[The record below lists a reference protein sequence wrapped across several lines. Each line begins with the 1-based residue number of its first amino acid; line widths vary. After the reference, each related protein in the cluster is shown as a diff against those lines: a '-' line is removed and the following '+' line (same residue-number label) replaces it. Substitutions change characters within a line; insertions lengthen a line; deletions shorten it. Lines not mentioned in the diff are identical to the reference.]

1 MKPKNLIIPVLVAGV
16 LLSLLAPLSASNQ
29 KDQAQNKQAPKPQE
43 KVFIPKE
50 VKAVLQ
56 EGLAARQGR
65 EDIPVNIFH
74 SLFLP
79 AQQNFQIIF
88 FMKIKNSDLGYA
100 PASATPAA
108 APAAPQPEVKPET
121 VPAAQEAALLEAKFN
136 VFLEFNR
143 LEEGAEPQIFKE
155 VYVPSTIQVEEA
167 SFDAEK
173 EDMYSIGYPLPFG
186 HYLLA
191 LAVTSPDLQKIG
203 TAYCEFTLPDTSA
216 FAKALETTPIFFIK
230 SFEKMDG
237 PETHTVFHKELF
249 TYSFLKI
256 VPNLDK
262 IFAAGDT
269 LDTFFYVF
277 GARPN
282 EQQKYDI
289 EVNFEVKKGEEIA
302 IRWAPQTYDISPLV
316 SQPLPLKQTVIIKSQ
331 AGERTEQRDLT
342 AGNYT
347 LVVSVSDKVSGNSV
361 TKTVDFEVK

>member
-1 MKPKNLIIPVLVAGV
+1 MKLKNLIIPVLVAGV
-16 LLSLLAPLSASNQ
+16 LFSSLAPLSIANQ
-29 KDQAQNKQAPKPQE
+29 KDKPQNKQAPKPQE

-50 VKAVLQ
+50 VKTVLQ

-79 AQQNFQIIF
+79 AQQNYQIIF
-88 FMKIKNSDLGYA
+88 FMKIKNSDLDYG

-108 APAAPQPEVKPET
+108 APAAPQPEEKPET
-121 VPAAQEAALLEAKFN
+121 VPAAQEAAMLEAKFN

-143 LEEGAEPQIFKE
+143 LEENAQPQVAKE
-155 VYVPSTIQVEEA
+155 VYVPTTIQVEAA

-173 EDMYSIGYPLPFG
+173 EEMYSIGYPLPSG

-203 TAYCEFTLPDTSA
+203 TAYCEFTLPDAAT
-216 FAKALETTPIFFIK
+216 FTKTLETTPVFFIK
-230 SFEKMDG
+230 SFDKMDG
-237 PETHTVFHKELF
+237 PETHTVFHKGLF
-249 TYSFLKI
+249 TYSYLKI

-262 IFAAGDT
+262 IFAVGDT

-277 GARPN
+277 GARTN
-282 EQQKYDI
+282 EHQKYDI

-302 IRWAPQTYDISPLV
+302 VRWAPQTYDVSPLV

-331 AGERTEQRDLT
+331 AGERTEQRDLA
-342 AGNYT
+342 AGNYA
-347 LVVSVSDKVSGNSV
+347 LVVSISDKVSGNSV
-361 TKTVDFEVK
+361 TKTIDFEVK